1 MLAES
6 FRKKIANL
14 NTLTRCVLKCGIRR
28 FPWKQCRRKFLSVR
42 SFHRKG
48 HQVSWGGWG
57 GKKEKKRARVTSRRA
72 CQAGASADERR
83 QCDNR
88 GAEMIRNKRRTL
100 FIQVRI
106 DLEAR
111 LIITLLFKCEVEISW
126 CYRSNETSSVK
137 RLYSTTDFL
146 QFTKQ
151 KFEYYFHVNF
161 LGHY

>member
-1 MLAES
+1 M
-6 FRKKIANL
+6 
-14 NTLTRCVLKCGIRR
+14 
-28 FPWKQCRRKFLSVR
+28 R
-42 SFHRKG
+42 SFHRRG
-48 HQVSWGGWG
+48 PTCRGEAGAG
-57 GKKEKKRARVTSRRA
+57 KKRARARDLPARLLLFDYGY
-72 CQAGASADERR
+72 QAGASADERG

-146 QFTKQ
+146 QLTKQ

>member
-1 MLAES
+1 MGRLES
-6 FRKKIANL
+6 EKRKKRPRDLPAHL
-14 NTLTRCVLKCGIRR
+14 LLLDYGY
-28 FPWKQCRRKFLSVR
+28 
-42 SFHRKG
+42 
-48 HQVSWGGWG
+48 
-57 GKKEKKRARVTSRRA
+57 
-72 CQAGASADERR
+72 QAAASADERG
-83 QCDNR
+83 QCDNG

-100 FIQVRI
+100 FIKVRI

>member
-1 MLAES
+1 M
-6 FRKKIANL
+6 
-14 NTLTRCVLKCGIRR
+14 
-28 FPWKQCRRKFLSVR
+28 R

-57 GKKEKKRARVTSRRA
+57 GKKEKKRARATSRRA
-72 CQAGASADERR
+72 CYFLTDGYPAGASEDERG
-83 QCDNR
+83 QCDKR

>member
-1 MLAES
+1 M
-6 FRKKIANL
+6 
-14 NTLTRCVLKCGIRR
+14 
-28 FPWKQCRRKFLSVR
+28 
-42 SFHRKG
+42 
-48 HQVSWGGWG
+48 
-57 GKKEKKRARVTSRRA
+57 
-72 CQAGASADERR
+72 
-83 QCDNR
+83 
-88 GAEMIRNKRRTL
+88 

-111 LIITLLFKCEVEISW
+111 LIITLLLKCEVEKSW

-137 RLYSTTDFL
+137 RLYGTTDFL